1 MPVRLA
7 GFVRLRASA
16 GGFPD
21 PEETPMLTLIHLFSA
36 LRLLTDCRAV
46 HSGSLA
52 VRESLIGARAAT
64 RNPRIESAS
73 RRKRC

>member
-1 MPVRLA
+1 
-7 GFVRLRASA
+7 
-16 GGFPD
+16 
-21 PEETPMLTLIHLFSA
+21 MLTLIHLFSA
-36 LRLLTDCRAV
+36 LRLLTDCQAV
-46 HSGSLA
+46 QSGSLA

>member
-1 MPVRLA
+1 
-7 GFVRLRASA
+7 
-16 GGFPD
+16 
-21 PEETPMLTLIHLFSA
+21 MLTLIHLFSA

-52 VRESLIGARAAT
+52 VREFLSGARAAT
-64 RNPRIESAS
+64 RNVRIESAS